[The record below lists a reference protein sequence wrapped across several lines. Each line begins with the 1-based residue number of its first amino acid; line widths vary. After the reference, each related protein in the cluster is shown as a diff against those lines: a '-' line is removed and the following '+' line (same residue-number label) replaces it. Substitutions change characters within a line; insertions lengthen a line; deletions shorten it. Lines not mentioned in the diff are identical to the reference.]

1 MSTQQTSAR
10 RRSRG
15 TAPVLVAFALT
26 AAVLV
31 VASQASSLRST
42 GIGPQVPRVPAQ
54 TAPTADPDLR
64 TSSHISKG
72 CWRRKFGCGH
82 GETTIANPDPRTSSH
97 TPKGCWRRKF
107 GCGEGATTTARRP

>member
-10 RRSRG
+10 RRSRR
-15 TAPVLVAFALT
+15 TAPVLGAFALT

-42 GIGPQVPRVPAQ
+42 GIGPQPQVPQAPAH
-54 TAPTADPDLR
+54 TALTADPDL
-64 TSSHISKG
+64 G
-72 CWRRKFGCGH
+72 
-82 GETTIANPDPRTSSH
+82 TSSH

-107 GCGEGATTTARRP
+107 GCGQGATTPKRP